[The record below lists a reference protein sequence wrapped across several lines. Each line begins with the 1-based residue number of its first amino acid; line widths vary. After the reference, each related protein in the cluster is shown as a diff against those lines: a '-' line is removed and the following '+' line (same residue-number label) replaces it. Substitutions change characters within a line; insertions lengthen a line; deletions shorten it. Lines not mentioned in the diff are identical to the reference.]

1 MRVSLTLRIFNNEI
15 QPKITVNK
23 EFILNKIEQCTDFY
37 ANEESNTL
45 KELSDDMLEGYLEDC
60 LSYVLI
66 CYSSICMTVRG
77 VWVCV

>member
-1 MRVSLTLRIFNNEI
+1 MKVSLTLRIFNNEI

-45 KELSDDMLEGYLEDC
+45 KELSDDILEGYLEDC
-60 LSYVLI
+60 LSYILI
-66 CYSSICMTVRG
+66 CYSSRYITVR
-77 VWVCV
+77 CV